1 MPNEWSGPV
10 RLHDGGP
17 IITIS
22 TPAQARTFLQHA
34 NRDGRWSDA
43 WVKCTAAVE
52 GRLSH
57 AEARQAFL
65 KAAH

>member
-1 MPNEWSGPV
+1 MSNEWSEPV
-10 RLHDGGP
+10 RLNDGGL

-34 NRDGRWSDA
+34 ERSGQWKDA
-43 WVKCTAAVE
+43 WNKCSAAAE
-52 GRLSH
+52 GRLSN

-65 KAAH
+65 KATH